1 VAVDHL
7 DDGENRN
14 LGQLHSI
21 SRMPQSKEDSDPLL
35 SHGQEENL
43 DGLSTEVALLCLSAA
58 GREPHYFGPS
68 CAVSFSRVV
77 SATMGLPK
85 RGRLSQH
92 EVAMPEARRPEAH
105 QMLPVSVLF
114 PSPRLAETLSH
125 AYFKNIHPQYPFLHR
140 PTFKAWEEICASAN
154 ADGGLDNVDDLPL
167 FFVLMVYA
175 IGCLALGTAHR
186 DSAEAYYSRALDHQA
201 TLLEMDSLESIQS
214 ILACAVYSIKSPVG
228 ASLWKISGMA
238 IRHCIELGYHRSVDK
253 FRKQADPLSAEIS
266 RRCFWVAY
274 DIDRV
279 VALILGRPVGVPDD
293 AVDAELPCD
302 LEDEHITKNGFTKD
316 PRLNPREPPTYISG
330 AIHVI
335 KLRQLWS
342 KFVHHLYPTATRPL
356 VSHSANR
363 QVSVIHLRQ
372 ELEEWRAAIP
382 DHIEHVET
390 QPLSVFA
397 SKTWFQ
403 LAYAHSIL
411 LLYRPCITSLPPPDD
426 QQSVELAFEQCALRA
441 REICLLYR
449 RLYQSSTIQ
458 FTWGSLHIFFTAGLT
473 YLYCLWRCKNVREA
487 ARQSDVV
494 NTCMAC
500 NMVLVIMAERW
511 PQATTYRDTFEALS
525 QKTISMICSDLTQS
539 PATFADASGPT
550 GMDQS
555 GLMQDR
561 STDFNCIP
569 VSDES
574 EWFVQELL
582 QDMRNYQAPEITYDD
597 LADFTT

>member
-1 VAVDHL
+1 MSQAPQPNEDREL
-7 DDGENRN
+7 P
-14 LGQLHSI
+14 LSSGQD
-21 SRMPQSKEDSDPLL
+21 K
-35 SHGQEENL
+35 NL

-58 GREPHYFGPS
+58 GQEPHYFGPS
-68 CAVSFSRVV
+68 CAVSFSRIV

-85 RGRLSQH
+85 RGGYSQH
-92 EVAMPEARRPEAH
+92 EAATPEARHPEVH
-105 QMLPVSVLF
+105 RTLSVLF
-114 PSPRLAETLSH
+114 PSPRLAATLSQ
-125 AYFKNIHPQYPFLHR
+125 AYFKNIHPQYPFLHK

-154 ADGGLDNVDDLPL
+154 ATGNLDDIDDLPL

-175 IGCLALGTAHR
+175 IGSLALGAAHR

-201 TLLEMDSLESIQS
+201 ALLDMDGIESIQS
-214 ILACAVYSIKSPVG
+214 ILACAIYSIKSPVG
-228 ASLWKISGMA
+228 ASLWKISGLA
-238 IRHCIELGYHRSVDK
+238 IRHCIELGYHRSVVR
-253 FRKQADPLSAEIS
+253 FRRLTNCLSAEIS

-279 VALILGRPVGVPDD
+279 AALILGRPVGIPDD
-293 AVDAELPCD
+293 AIDVELPCD
-302 LEDEHITKNGFTKD
+302 LEDEYITKEGYTKD
-316 PRLNPREPPTYISG
+316 PRSDPREPPTYVSG

-342 KFVHHLYPTATRPL
+342 KFVDHLYPTAARPL
-356 VSHSANR
+356 VSHSTTR
-363 QVSVIHLRQ
+363 KVSITHLRQ
-372 ELEEWRAAIP
+372 ELDEWQAAIP
-382 DHIEHVET
+382 DHIENAES

-411 LLYRPCITSLPPPDD
+411 LLYRHCITTSPPPEDEEG
-426 QQSVELAFEQCALRA
+426 VGVAFQQCALRA

-458 FTWGSLHIFFTAGLT
+458 FTWGSVHIFFMAGLT
-473 YLYCLWRCKNVREA
+473 YMYCLWRCKTVREA

-525 QKTISMICSDLTQS
+525 QKTINMICSDQTHS
-539 PATFADASGPT
+539 SGVFADNRGTRASET
-550 GMDQS
+550 TRTNQS
-555 GLMQDR
+555 GSTQDCFM
-561 STDFNCIP
+561 DFDYIP

-574 EWFVQELL
+574 EWFIQELL
-582 QDMRNYQAPEITYDD
+582 QDIRNYQAPDITFDD